1 MKRRTLIAA
10 SSGLFALQAHALQAD
25 ALKAPA
31 LNASPVSRTP
41 AAPSALPDLQEAS
54 ATQLAA
60 ALQAGRTTAEALV
73 KGYSARIEALDRRGP
88 KLNSVIEMNPDAL
101 AIARERDAER
111 RAGKLRGALH
121 GLPVLLKDNIATA
134 DRMSTSA
141 GSLALDGVRALRDAH
156 LVQRLRDAGAV
167 ILGKTN
173 LSEWANIRSTR
184 STSGWSARGGLTR
197 NPYALDRSTSGSSS
211 GTGAAIAASLC
222 ALGVGT
228 ETDGSIVSPASVNG
242 LVGLKPTLGRISR
255 AGVIPIA
262 HSQDTAGPM
271 TRTVADAALLYAAMV
286 GADADDPITQN
297 FTQNS
302 TQNIT
307 QNITRHVAQKAPAL
321 RAGED
326 RPTPATLKGLRLGVA
341 RAYFTNHHEADA
353 VIEAAIAKLRELG
366 ATIVDDAGLPAPG
379 YGDAEL
385 SVLLYELKHGLPL
398 WLKAYAPQAK
408 VQTLAD
414 IIAFNQANAAR
425 AMPWFRQELFE
436 KAQALGGLDSPAYL
450 EALAACVKGARTEGL
465 DRAFDTHQLDALIAP
480 TGGPAWLIDPVNG
493 DHYGAS
499 FSTPAAVAGYPHLTV
514 PAGYVQGLPLGL
526 SFVGRPFT
534 ESALLAMGLAFEQ
547 ATQHRRAPAFVK
559 RSAPV

>member
-1 MKRRTLIAA
+1 MQRRSLLLAA
-10 SSGLFALQAHALQAD
+10 SAGAAT
-25 ALKAPA
+25 LKASAMSNAQPA
-31 LNASPVSRTP
+31 NKPAS
-41 AAPSALPDLQEAS
+41 AALPDLQEAS
-54 ATQLAA
+54 ATALAQ

-111 RAGKLRGALH
+111 RAGKTRGPLH

-134 DRMSTSA
+134 DKMATTA
-141 GSLALDGVRALRDAH
+141 GSLALDGVRANRDAH
-156 LVQRLRDAGAV
+156 IVKRLREAGAV

-228 ETDGSIVSPASVNG
+228 ETDGSIVSPASING
-242 LVGLKPTLGRISR
+242 LVGLKPTIGRVSR
-255 AGVIPIA
+255 AGIIPIA

-271 TRTVADAALLYAAMV
+271 TRTVADAALLYAAML
-286 GADADDPITQN
+286 GPDADDA
-297 FTQNS
+297 
-302 TQNIT
+302 
-307 QNITRHVAQKAPAL
+307 V
-321 RAGED
+321 
-326 RPTPATLKGLRLGVA
+326 TLKQPAAPTGPLAAASLKGVRLGVA
-341 RAYFTNHHEADA
+341 RAYFTGNDEADA
-353 VIEAAIAKLRELG
+353 VLEAAINKLRELG
-366 ATIVDDAGLPAPG
+366 ATIFDDAGLPAPG

-385 SVLLYELKHGLPL
+385 SVLLYELKHGLAV
-398 WLKAYAPQAK
+398 WLKTYAPQAK

-414 IIAFNQANAAR
+414 VIAYNRQHAAR
-425 AMPWFRQELFE
+425 EMPWFRQELFE
-436 KAQALGGLDSPAYL
+436 KAQALGGLDSPAYRQ
-450 EALAACVKGARTEGL
+450 ALDECVKGARTEGL
-465 DRAFDTHQLDALIAP
+465 DRAFETHRLDALIAP

-493 DHYGAS
+493 DHYGGS

-514 PAGYVQGLPLGL
+514 PAGFVQGLPLGL
-526 SFVGRPFT
+526 SFVGKPYT
-534 ESALLAMGLAFEQ
+534 EAQLLGYGLAFEQ
-547 ATQHRRAPAFVK
+547 ATMHRRAPGYMK
-559 RSAPV
+559 RSVPV